1 LPNLLTVLGAGGAF
15 VLGGVLLVGSAAAL
29 GLSAAFAIPT
39 WASFL
44 IIGAAFLVGG
54 GMLIGRGAEEAP
66 ETVEK
71 EVSLSGITQHFPLFM
86 VGGASALGLLVG
98 FLWRPRRKIQV
109 VREPAEPVVVQV
121 PAPEPSYS
129 APSPSYAGPTYEPAR
144 EYRDHREPRRE
155 ESKPSAFSKFLESMA
170 PLAVSAATTA
180 AQVGL
185 RALKL
190 PDPEALFKEV
200 FGLDKGPGD
209 SGRDGSDHSA
219 ASDRDRAEAGAG
231 HHGNGNGRFTV

>member
-15 VLGGVLLVGSAAAL
+15 VLGGVLLVGAAAGL
-29 GLSAAFAIPT
+29 GLTAAFAIPY

-44 IIGAAFLVGG
+44 IVGAVFLVGG

-71 EVSLSGITQHFPLFM
+71 EISVSGLTQNFPLFM
-86 VGGASALGLLVG
+86 VGSASALGLLVG
-98 FLWRPRRKIQV
+98 FLWRPRRRIQV

-121 PAPEPSYS
+121 PASGPSYS
-129 APSPSYAGPTYEPAR
+129 EPASSYAAPTHAAPAYEPT
-144 EYRDHREPRRE
+144 RDYREPRRE
-155 ESKPSAFSKFLESMA
+155 PSQPSAFSSLLSSLA

-200 FGLDKGPGD
+200 FGLDKGPED
-209 SGRDGSDHSA
+209 SARSA
-219 ASDRDRAEAGAG
+219 AGDREGAEPAGAG
-231 HHGNGNGRFTV
+231 HNGNGRFTV